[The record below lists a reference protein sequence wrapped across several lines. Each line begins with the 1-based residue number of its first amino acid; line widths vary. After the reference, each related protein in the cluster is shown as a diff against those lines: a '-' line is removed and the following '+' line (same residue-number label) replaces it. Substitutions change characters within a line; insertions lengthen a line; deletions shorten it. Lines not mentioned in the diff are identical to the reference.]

1 MPDGMPYYNNYLS
14 KIAQTP
20 NIQYRSSTA
29 AFVQSQWQDTTL
41 LFTVQEET
49 SVGSSVYSPVEV
61 WKNTV
66 SNFDTRIIK
75 NEKDYRRLMFQ
86 DTEHQVGRGR
96 MYQFDNNSW
105 LVYEPTNEEEP
116 YCDVLVRRCNNIAK
130 WVDPN
135 SGEIIE
141 LPCVLDYEESAADPK
156 VNKDTIVADGSR
168 TLIIQGNSQTRQ
180 IKKNQRFVF
189 DGEPYKFVGWKSPP
203 QMHDFINKHPTI
215 YYMKLDFDAEKP
227 TDDLVNNIADR
238 YQYDFAVTINE
249 NPQQQVQ
256 GFSGKLTANVTL
268 NGEDTDNV
276 VSWSTNEYATID
288 SSGNYVLV
296 GAVGS
301 TAVFTAT
308 FGSFFA
314 NISINIVSN
323 VVQTKEIVVDPLIA
337 ELNEQESVVLAA
349 NLYINGIKQSD
360 TVTYTASGAASSCY
374 IIVQNNNSFTITNVR
389 RSNIPLQ
396 ITFSSGVITRQIL
409 IKLNALF

>member
-1 MPDGMPYYNNYLS
+1 MALPYFQSFLNNFAQNPNDYYLELQQEVLNSQWENTTQSYVVQQQQSIGSDVYDPVDIMVDNVIDMGTGIKKSDDFKTFSHKNISIDTILGLMYHWKNNYW
-14 KIAQTP
+14 I
-20 NIQYRSSTA
+20 STNTSDIGSP
-29 AFVQSQWQDTTL
+29 FKS
-41 LFTVQEET
+41 TV
-49 SVGSSVYSPVEV
+49 
-61 WKNTV
+61 
-66 SNFDTRIIK
+66 
-75 NEKDYRRLMFQ
+75 
-86 DTEHQVGRGR
+86 
-96 MYQFDNNSW
+96 
-105 LVYEPTNEEEP
+105 
-116 YCDVLVRRCNNIAK
+116 VRRCNNIAK

-141 LPCVLDYEESAADPK
+141 IPCVLDYEESAADPK

-168 TLIIQGNSQTRQ
+168 TLIIQGNAQTRQ

-203 QMHDFINKHPTI
+203 QMHDFINKYPTI
-215 YYMKLDFDAEKP
+215 YYMKLDFDVEKP

-276 VSWSTNEYATID
+276 VSWSANEYATID

-314 NISINIVSN
+314 TVSINIVSN

-360 TVTYTASGAASSCY
+360 AVTYTASGAASSCY
-374 IIVQNNNSFTITNVR
+374 VIVQNNNNFTITNVR
-389 RSNIPLQ
+389 RSSMPLQ
-396 ITFSSGVITRQIL
+396 ITFSSGVITRQIS

>member
-49 SVGSSVYSPVEV
+49 FVGSNVYNPVEV

-86 DTEHQVGRGR
+86 NCEHQVGRGR

-130 WVDPN
+130 WVDPD

-141 LPCVLDYEESAADPK
+141 MPCVLEYDISSTNPK
-156 VNKDTIVADGSR
+156 VNKDIIVANSSI
-168 TLIIQGNSQTRQ
+168 TMVIQGNTNTHALRR
-180 IKKNQRFVF
+180 NARFIF
-189 DGEPYKFVGWKSPP
+189 NGIPYKFVA
-203 QMHDFINKHPTI
+203 FNN
-215 YYMKLDFDAEKP
+215 YMQDDYITKDVPLLFMDLDFDVEKP

-276 VSWSTNEYATID
+276 VSWSANEYATID

-296 GAVGS
+296 GDVGS

-314 NISINIVSN
+314 TVSINIVSN

-337 ELNEQESVVLAA
+337 ELNEQESVMLAA

-360 TVTYTASGAASSCY
+360 AVTYTASGAASSCY
-374 IIVQNNNSFTITNVR
+374 TIVQNNNNFTITNVR
-389 RSNIPLQ
+389 RSSMPLQ
-396 ITFSSGVITRQIL
+396 ITFSSGVITRQIS